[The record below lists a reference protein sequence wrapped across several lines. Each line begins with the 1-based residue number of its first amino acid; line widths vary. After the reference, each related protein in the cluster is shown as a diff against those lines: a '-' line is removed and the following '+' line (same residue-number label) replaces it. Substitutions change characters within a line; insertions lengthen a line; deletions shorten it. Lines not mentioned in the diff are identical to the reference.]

1 MNQIDPLPSQFNRI
15 QRGALIAG
23 IVGLVA
29 SIVGLLINP
38 QQFFQSYLIGYI
50 YWLQIALGS
59 IGLVMLHYLVGGR
72 WSFAIRR
79 LLEAGA
85 MTLLPMALLFIPILL
100 GAQSLYLWARPE
112 EVAESALL
120 QYKTPYLNLPFFIG
134 RTLLYFVI
142 WIGLAYLL
150 NRWSIEQD
158 RTADVALY
166 RRLKSLS
173 AIGIILYMLT
183 STFAAFDWMMSLE
196 PEWYSSIYG
205 VIFIAGQAVATIAFS
220 LILLASL
227 ARREPLAN
235 WLSVDVFNDLGN
247 FLLAFISFWAY
258 VSFSQYL
265 IIWSANLPETVTW
278 YIRRTQGGWQWLAII
293 LIFCQFAIP
302 FALLLSRRAKRN
314 TRLLVAVAVFV
325 LLMRFVDI
333 FWMIKPAF
341 YPEGFYIHWLDI
353 VLPLGIG
360 GFWVAFF
367 VWRLRQRA
375 LLPLHDPR
383 FEEAVVHG

>member
-1 MNQIDPLPSQFNRI
+1 MNQIDPLPPQFNRI

-23 IVGLVA
+23 VVGLVA
-29 SIVGLLINP
+29 CIAGLLIN
-38 QQFFQSYLIGYI
+38 QEQFFQAYLAGYI
-50 YWLQIALGS
+50 FWMQIALGS

-79 LLEAGA
+79 LLESGA
-85 MTLLPMALLFIPILL
+85 MTLLLMALLFIPILL
-100 GAQSLYLWARPE
+100 GVQYLYLWARPE
-112 EVAESALL
+112 QVAESALL
-120 QYKTPYLNLPFFIG
+120 QHKTSYLNLPFFIG

-173 AIGIILYMLT
+173 AVGLILYMLT
-183 STFAAFDWMMSLE
+183 VTFAAFDWMMSLE

-205 VIFIAGQAVATIAFS
+205 VIVIAGQAVATIAFA
-220 LILLASL
+220 LIVLALLAK
-227 ARREPLAN
+227 REPLAD

-325 LLMRFVDI
+325 FFIRFIDI

-353 VLPLGIG
+353 VVPITIG
-360 GFWVAFF
+360 GFWIAFF
-367 VWRLRQRA
+367 LWRLRQRP

>member
-1 MNQIDPLPSQFNRI
+1 VLISQEH
-15 QRGALIAG
+15 
-23 IVGLVA
+23 
-29 SIVGLLINP
+29 
-38 QQFFQSYLIGYI
+38 FFQSYLFGYI
-50 YWLQIALGS
+50 YWMQITLGS
-59 IGLVMLHYLVGGR
+59 VGLVMLHYLVGGR

-85 MTLLPMALLFIPILL
+85 MTLFPMALLFIPILL
-100 GAQSLYLWARPE
+100 GAQYLYLWARPE
-112 EVAESALL
+112 QVAESALL
-120 QYKTPYLNLPFFIG
+120 QYKTPYLNLPFFVG

-173 AIGIILYMLT
+173 AVGTILYMLT
-183 STFAAFDWMMSLE
+183 VTFAAFDWMMSLE
-196 PEWYSSIYG
+196 PEWFSSIYG
-205 VIFIAGQAVATIAFS
+205 VIFIAGQAVATIAFA
-220 LILLASL
+220 LILLAAL

-278 YIRRTQGGWQWLAII
+278 YIRRTEGGWEWLAFI
-293 LIFCQFAIP
+293 LIFCHFALP

-325 LLMRFVDI
+325 LLIRFVDI

-353 VLPLGIG
+353 VIPITIG
-360 GFWVAFF
+360 GFWIAFF
-367 VWRLRQRA
+367 LWRLGQRP